1 MRSSCLYDVK
11 CYAVAAMSTMAR
23 PSALFGL
30 CGLVLAVVAG
40 PACSSSD
47 DGDAPSTATV
57 VFDPDAKL
65 DAEGAFFD
73 FPYPSDLRLAAD
85 GAPDLASFP
94 DPGVPILAGLKLGAT
109 QRRGFPVVPVG
120 YFKLTAKPLPRD
132 PEVVVE
138 GGARGPLLLVDVD
151 PSSSARGTV
160 YPVVAHTPDPDVYVP
175 DNLLALAARPGV
187 VLGPKRKY
195 AFVVTRAVGLEGGG
209 EPRPPAM
216 LEALARGE
224 TPSSARGQ
232 ALRDLYAPLWETL
245 DTIGVPRTDVVGA
258 TVFTTGDVVA
268 DTNALG
274 AKVLELYGP
283 NAELGGFQLEAAT
296 SGEGS
301 PFCHVRATITLPQFQ
316 RGVPPFNTDGLFEL
330 GPDGAPVKQRDET
343 VNVSIALPKEPMPAA
358 GYPLTIYFHGSGGVS
373 RQLIDGGD
381 PGDPKDRWPAEILA
395 KHHFASAGA
404 ALPVSPERVP
414 GASDYAYVN
423 VNNMVATR
431 DTFRQG
437 VLESRLLLSA
447 LERVRIPASA
457 LEGCPG
463 PPLPAGEDA
472 YRFAPGVHAQGQSMG
487 AMYTNLVTASDERI
501 KLAVP
506 TGAGGY
512 WTYFILRTQT
522 IPGVAGLLSVVL
534 KTTEKL
540 TFLHPAV
547 HVAETALE
555 PVDPMVS
562 MPRIGHDPLPGH
574 PSRSLYVPA
583 GKADSYFPESVLDAM
598 AVAYRHPRAG
608 DVVWPTM
615 DPALSLVG
623 ITAPVTY
630 PVKSNVMSAAGTPFT
645 SVVVQYDNPGRDG
658 HAIYRHL
665 DAVMHQYGC
674 FHETFRTTGTAVVP
688 APAPLDT
695 PCTMP

>member
-1 MRSSCLYDVK
+1 MRSVVRSPMLVVLSALLV
-11 CYAVAAMSTMAR
+11 AVA
-23 PSALFGL
+23 G
-30 CGLVLAVVAG
+30 G
-40 PACSSSD
+40 PACSEDESAK
-47 DGDAPSTATV
+47 APQASTIA
-57 VFDPDAKL
+57 FDPEAKL

-73 FPYPSDLRLAAD
+73 FPYPSDLRLTTD

-120 YFKLTAKPLPRD
+120 YFKLTAKPAPRD

-138 GGARGPLLLVDVD
+138 GGAHAPLLLLDVD
-151 PSSSARGTV
+151 PASPARGTAH
-160 YPVVAHTPDPDVYVP
+160 PVVAHTPNADPYVP
-175 DNLLALAARPGV
+175 ENLLAIAARPGI
-187 VLGPKRKY
+187 VLSPKRKY
-195 AFVVTRAVGLEGGG
+195 AFVVTRAVGLESGG
-209 EPRPPAM
+209 EPQAPA
-216 LEALARGE
+216 ALAAMARGE
-224 TPSSARGQ
+224 TPAGPRGQ

-274 AKVLELYGP
+274 TKVLEKHTT
-283 NAELGGFQLEAAT
+283 ELTGLELEAAT
-296 SGEGS
+296 SGDAS

-316 RGVPPFNTDGLFEL
+316 RGAPPFDTEGLFEI
-330 GPDGAPVKQRDET
+330 GPDGAPVKQRDES
-343 VNVSIALPKEPMPAA
+343 VGVSIAVPKEPMPAG
-358 GYPLTIYFHGSGGVS
+358 GYPLVLYFHGSGGVS

-381 PGDPKDRWPAEILA
+381 PGDPKDRWPAEILT
-395 KHHFASAGA
+395 KHHFAAAGA

-437 VLESRLLLSA
+437 VIESRLFLSA
-447 LERVRIPASA
+447 LERVRIPASVLA
-457 LEGCPG
+457 GCTG
-463 PPLPAGEDA
+463 PSLPQGEDA
-472 YRFAPGVHAQGQSMG
+472 YHFAPGPHAQGQSMG

-501 KLAVP
+501 KAAVP

-512 WTYFILRTQT
+512 WTYFILRTTT
-522 IPGVAGLLSVVL
+522 IPGVAGLLSLVL

-562 MPRIGHDPLPGH
+562 VPRIGHDPLPGH
-574 PSRSLYVPA
+574 PSRPLYVPA
-583 GKADSYFPESVLDAM
+583 GKADSYFPEPVLDAM

-608 DVVWPTM
+608 DVIWPSM
-615 DPALSLVG
+615 DQALSLVG
-623 ITAPVTY
+623 ITAPVAY
-630 PVKSNVMSAAGTPFT
+630 PVKANVQSDSGTAYT

-658 HAIYRHL
+658 HAIYRNL

-674 FHETFRTTGTAVVP
+674 FHETFHATGTAVVP
-688 APAPLDT
+688 APAPLGT